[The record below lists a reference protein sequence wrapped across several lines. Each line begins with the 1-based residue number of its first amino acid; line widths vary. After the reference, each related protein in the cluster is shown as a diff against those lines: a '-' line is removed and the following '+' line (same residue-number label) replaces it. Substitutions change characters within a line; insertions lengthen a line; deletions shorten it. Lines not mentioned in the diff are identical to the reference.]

1 MSAQVPDAPG
11 WWWGSVGA
19 GAPRCWEVQRA
30 WTRSPRGAVP
40 LLFVRLEQGAWLPLG
55 DLAITWLGPVAP
67 PGSVPAPT
75 HAREIREAWEAG
87 HRAGYDA
94 ARSPGATGRSGWAA
108 DMWAWSDT
116 RALLQRRYPDAL
128 AAVERGEA

>member
-11 WWWGSVGA
+11 WWWGAPGA
-19 GAPRCWEVQRA
+19 GVPRCWEVQ
-30 WTRSPRGAVP
+30 WGKGGPGST
-40 LLFVRLEQGAWLPLG
+40 LFVRLEQGGWLPLW
-55 DLAITWLGPVAP
+55 DVAITWLGPVAP

-116 RALLQRRYPDAL
+116 RALLQRRHPDAL
-128 AAVERGEA
+128 AAVERGDA

>member
-11 WWWGSVGA
+11 WWWREIRGRAEVVRVWASPIVEGRLDTTGDTPVSEIVG
-19 GAPRCWEVQRA
+19 
-30 WTRSPRGAVP
+30 
-40 LLFVRLEQGAWLPLG
+40 
-55 DLAITWLGPVAP
+55 WLGPVAP